1 MALDGA
7 EAEEFKKVTCPDCRE
22 EFTPQVIERVK
33 PPTPEE
39 KAAAEA
45 KEKQEALVARIED
58 TRMKASIFKWV
69 AVASVVLSVLVFI
82 FYVLNSSDPS
92 AISIKLMAGDC
103 LGSAAWCYLI
113 AQLLHIRANTAEIA
127 AQRK

>member
-1 MALDGA
+1 MLDGT
-7 EAEEFKKVTCPDCRE
+7 EDEEFKKVTCPNCQER
-22 EFTPQVIERVK
+22 FTPKVLERVK

-45 KEKQEALVARIED
+45 KAKQEAIVARIEN
-58 TRMKASIFKWV
+58 TRLTALIFTV
-69 AVASVVLSVLVFI
+69 LAVVSLVIGFFLLI
-82 FYVLNSSDPS
+82 NAFL
-92 AISIKLMAGDC
+92 AAGDRYATPT
-103 LGSAAWCYLI
+103 GPAADVFFGAAAWFYLI